1 MNPFGKYIFMKNGKR
16 MIGKVFTSRLYRVCD
31 ALGIKRRSLHKARK
45 TYATKLIDGKV
56 PDSIVQDQLGHS
68 DISTTLHN
76 YYFNSKSEK
85 EKELAVLRA
94 LG

>member
-1 MNPFGKYIFMKNGKR
+1 
-16 MIGKVFTSRLYRVCD
+16 MIGKAFTSRLYRICD
-31 ALGIKRRSLHKARK
+31 ELGIKRRSLHKVRK

-56 PDSIVQDQLGHS
+56 PDAIVQDQLGHS

-76 YYFNSKSEK
+76 YYFNNKSDK
-85 EKELAVLRA
+85 EKEIAVLKA